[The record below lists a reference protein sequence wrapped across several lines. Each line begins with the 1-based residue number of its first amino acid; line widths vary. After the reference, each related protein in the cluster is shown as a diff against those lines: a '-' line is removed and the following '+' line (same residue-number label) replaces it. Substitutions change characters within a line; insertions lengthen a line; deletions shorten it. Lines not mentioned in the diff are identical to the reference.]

1 MYRCSVKLSVQ
12 YDGQNQSES
21 EHASL
26 IDEHDSFKTDP
37 ICVLNTGFDCMIN
50 TLVQFCSETLPT
62 QPSVRYARFQH
73 WICSSGSTGEHNLS
87 KKAARWNL
95 QFDIGKQRRNALF
108 RFMNTL
114 VQFCGKHFRVDFVS
128 WICSC
133 LTVFLNIRI
142 RRRVL

>member
-1 MYRCSVKLSVQ
+1 
-12 YDGQNQSES
+12 
-21 EHASL
+21 
-26 IDEHDSFKTDP
+26 
-37 ICVLNTGFDCMIN
+37 MIN

-73 WICSSGSTGEHNLS
+73 WICSSGSTGEHSLS
-87 KKAARWNL
+87 KKAARWNF
-95 QFDIGKQRRNALF
+95 QFDIGKQRRDTLF

-114 VQFCGKHFRVDFVS
+114 DNSVVNTLVRFRVDFVS

-142 RRRVL
+142 REEFCKGYAPQLNFHFDKVREETHWFDMF